1 MRRRSPTSRAFS
13 TTCSSSITCSVANP
27 AAIALYKSMGF
38 EPFGL
43 ERDFLLVDGVLH
55 DELHMTFEIKREGP

>member
-1 MRRRSPTSRAFS
+1 MYGQ
-13 TTCSSSITCSVANP
+13 SIQCNSNP